1 MKPTRLVMQRPTCAG
16 VRLMFTPSASIT
28 SALPDFDDT
37 ARLPCFATRAPAAAQ
52 TNVAALEMLKV
63 CAASPPVP
71 TTSTRFSGSF
81 TWTRAAS
88 SRITCAAA
96 VISPIVSFFTRSPIV
111 IAAIITGDICPL
123 MIWRMRSSI
132 SSWKISRCSI
142 VRCNASCA
150 VIAMTPPLAV

>member
-1 MKPTRLVMQRPTCAG
+1 MQRPTCSG
-16 VRLMFTPSASIT
+16 VRSIFAPSASIT
-28 SALPDFDDT
+28 SALPDLDDT

-52 TNVAALEMLKV
+52 TNVAAVEMLNV

-71 TTSTRFSGSF
+71 TTSTRLSGSF
-81 TWTRAAS
+81 VCTFAAS

-96 VISPIVSFFTRSPIV
+96 VISPIVSFLTRSPIV

-123 MIWRMRSSI
+123 MIWRIRSSI

-142 VRCNASCA
+142 VRCSASCG
-150 VIAMTPPLAV
+150 VIAMTSPS